1 MTGMNAL
8 EKFGNIPIDSAVLYS
23 ITSNYNFPRNKIA
36 SMEKRGDIV
45 RLKKGLYVVSDK
57 ISRKALSR
65 ELIANHLYGTSY
77 VSFETALAFYGLIP
91 EKVFAV
97 RSATFKRAKRF
108 ENAVGR
114 FEYVTVPEN
123 YYPIGISQQTVD
135 NEYTY
140 LLATPEKALCD
151 LILAT
156 PNLRLQSVKAMQVYL
171 EEDLRVDFS
180 ALREIDTGIIRQCMA
195 VGRKKMELRQLIS
208 IFDNFEFGRPNSKK
222 LENNKK
228 LENYGNI

>member
-1 MTGMNAL
+1 MNEL
-8 EKFGNIPIDSAVLYS
+8 EQFGNIPINSAVLYS
-23 ITSNYNFPRNKIA
+23 LMVRCKFKRNKVA

-45 RLKKGLYVVSDK
+45 RLKKDLYVVSGK
-57 ISRKALSR
+57 ISRKVLSR
-65 ELIANHLYGTSY
+65 ELIANHLYGPSY

-91 EKVFAV
+91 EKVFTV

-108 ENAVGR
+108 ENAVGS
-114 FEYVTVPEN
+114 FEYITVPQD

-151 LILAT
+151 LILTT
-156 PNLRLQSVKAMQVYL
+156 PNLRLQSLKAMRAYL

-180 ALREIDTGIIRQCMA
+180 VLQSVDTGIIRDSIEA
-195 VGRKKMELRQLIS
+195 GRKKGELTRLL
-208 IFDNFEFGRPNSKK
+208 K
-222 LENNKK
+222 L
-228 LENYGNI
+228 LSDL

>member
-1 MTGMNAL
+1 MNEL
-8 EKFGNIPIDSAVLYS
+8 EQFGNIPVDSAVLYGLM
-23 ITSNYNFPRNKIA
+23 NRYKFKRNKVA

-45 RLKKGLYVVSDK
+45 RLKKGLYVASDK
-57 ISRKALSR
+57 INRKPLSR
-65 ELIANHLYGTSY
+65 ELIANHLYGPSY

-108 ENAVGR
+108 ENAVGN
-114 FEYVTVPEN
+114 FEYITVPPA
-123 YYPIGISQQTVD
+123 YYSIGISLQTVE

-151 LILAT
+151 LILAI

-171 EEDLRVDFS
+171 EEDMRIDFDMVKN
-180 ALREIDTGIIRQCMA
+180 LDKTIVEQCIEK
-195 VGRKKMELRQLIS
+195 GK
-208 IFDNFEFGRPNSKK
+208 KK
-222 LENNKK
+222 LELNLLLNSIYN
-228 LENYGNI
+228 L